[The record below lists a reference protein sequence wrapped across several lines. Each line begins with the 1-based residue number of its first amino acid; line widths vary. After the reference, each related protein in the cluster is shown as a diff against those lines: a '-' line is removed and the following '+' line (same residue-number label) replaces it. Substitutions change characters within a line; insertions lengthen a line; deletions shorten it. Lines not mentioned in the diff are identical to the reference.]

1 MFEAQNCI
9 EVVLASDGLSRLGRI
24 YANNGS
30 HLIIATDPEDA
41 PYFSLGADV
50 TLVHLQED
58 SLYKMETTIVQCTGK
73 GIGVPIRMA
82 RFAERRR
89 SQRVKCEVGLLFTSR
104 DIGSGAATQAGT
116 LRDISQT
123 GARIFTSVNLLGR
136 FRDYAGRESGRF
148 ANHAAGGNYS
158 LHPVKADRRK
168 ENTRRWPMM
177 WRSGSSPCR
186 ALTRCTCTA
195 IWFVTENSFSIHELT
210 RKDTN

>member
-9 EVVLASDGLSRLGRI
+9 EIVLASDGLSRAGRI

-89 SQRVKCEVGLLFTSR
+89 SQRVKCEVGLLFTPR
-104 DIGSGAATQAGT
+104 GSGPDSAAQAGS

-123 GARIFTSVNLLGR
+123 GARIFTSRNLLADSIIMLDVNLDGSQITPQAEIIRCVPLKPT
-136 FRDYAGRESGRF
+136 A
-148 ANHAAGGNYS
+148 AKKHAPLAYD
-158 LHPVKADRRK
+158 V
-168 ENTRRWPMM
+168 
-177 WRSGSSPCR
+177 
-186 ALTRCTCTA
+186 ALR
-195 IWFVTENSFSIHELT
+195 FVTVPRLDQMHLH
-210 RKDTN
+210 RYMVRHGK

>member
-9 EVVLASDGLSRLGRI
+9 EIVLASDGLSRVGRI

-50 TLVHLQED
+50 TLVHLLED

-89 SQRVKCEVGLLFTSR
+89 SQRVKCEVGLLFTAR
-104 DIGSGAATQAGT
+104 DSGPDAATQAGS

-123 GARIFTSVNLLGR
+123 GARIFTSANLLADSVITLDANLDGSQITPQAEVIRCVPLKPTAAKKHAPLAYDVALR
-136 FRDYAGRESGRF
+136 FVAVPRLDQM
-148 ANHAAGGNYS
+148 H
-158 LHPVKADRRK
+158 LHRYMVRHGK
-168 ENTRRWPMM
+168 
-177 WRSGSSPCR
+177 
-186 ALTRCTCTA
+186 
-195 IWFVTENSFSIHELT
+195 
-210 RKDTN
+210 